1 MLPGLGA
8 IALGHTAG
16 ENVPRSWHLSTKVA
30 PRSLARDSL
39 LTGDP
44 PGGTAG
50 HAVPEQPHLHL
61 GDALVVGKGQFLG
74 EIAVADSLEEQGK
87 CLGANEIRGDD
98 LMIRVEMIWV
108 DLDVVGDECRRVGA
122 SIT

>member
-1 MLPGLGA
+1 M
-8 IALGHTAG
+8 
-16 ENVPRSWHLSTKVA
+16 
-30 PRSLARDSL
+30 
-39 LTGDP
+39 
-44 PGGTAG
+44 
-50 HAVPEQPHLHL
+50 
-61 GDALVVGKGQFLG
+61 VGKGQFLG